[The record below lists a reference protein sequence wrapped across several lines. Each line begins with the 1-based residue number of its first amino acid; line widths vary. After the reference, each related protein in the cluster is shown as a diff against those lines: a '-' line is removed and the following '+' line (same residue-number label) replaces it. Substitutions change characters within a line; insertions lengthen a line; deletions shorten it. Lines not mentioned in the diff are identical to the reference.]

1 MKKTYSA
8 ILLISFAL
16 LTSFSVA
23 ASFVKAET
31 PKSVTVDSADY
42 KLADFVNLT
51 SNDLAKITGRK
62 FNIFDQISLYK
73 MRLDMKKV
81 LKKEPDIS
89 VSEYYSQV
97 KSRRIGTVSAIL
109 IGAVAAALI
118 FFIVIVIL
126 FSSKRH

>member
-1 MKKTYSA
+1 MKKTYPA

-51 SNDLAKITGRK
+51 SKDLAKITGRK
-62 FNIFDQISLYK
+62 INFFDQISLYK

-81 LKKEPDIS
+81 LKKEPNIS

-118 FFIVIVIL
+118 FFLVIVIL